1 MFINGQS
8 VCVVGQLEFD
18 SSPQKPKHLH
28 INLYLPTIF
37 THFLDSDHSLVV
49 QFALSKH

>member
-37 THFLDSDHSLVV
+37 THFLDSGHSLVV
-49 QFALSKH
+49 QFALSNH

>member
-18 SSPQKPKHLH
+18 DSQQKSMHSH
-28 INLYLPTIF
+28 INSYLTTIF
-37 THFLDSDHSLVV
+37 THFLDSNHSLVV
-49 QFALSKH
+49 QFALSDH

>member
-18 SSPQKPKHLH
+18 DSPQKPIHPH
-28 INLYLPTIF
+28 INLYLTTIF

-49 QFALSKH
+49 QFALSDH